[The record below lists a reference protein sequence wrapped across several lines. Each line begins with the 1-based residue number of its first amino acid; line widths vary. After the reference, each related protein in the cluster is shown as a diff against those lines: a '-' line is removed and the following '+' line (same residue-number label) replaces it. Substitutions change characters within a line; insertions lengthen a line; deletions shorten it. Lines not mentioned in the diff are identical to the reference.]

1 VNGAPFVVEH
11 DWFGRG
17 LPPNVR
23 IGRDVYIDTAY
34 GFAPF
39 RSAETPGLALGDASG
54 AYDRTTFVVGP
65 RGRVVVGEYTCL
77 NGTYLVANDR
87 ITMGAHCLLA
97 WGSVLTDTWINAG
110 ASPASLAARRAL
122 LEAAARDPGRH
133 PGPVAPPR
141 PVTLEDNV
149 WLGFD
154 SVVLPGVTLGRGAI
168 VGCKTIVTADVAPYE
183 VVVGDPM
190 RVVRRLDPDD
200 TREARE
206 RALRECSRDGSR

>member
-1 VNGAPFVVEH
+1 MTAAPLHLDH
-11 DWFGRG
+11 DWYGRG
-17 LPPNVR
+17 IPPNVV
-23 IGRDVYIDTAY
+23 IGRDVYIDTSY

-39 RSAETPGLALGDASG
+39 CSERSPGLVLGDACG

-65 RGRVVVGEYTCL
+65 CGAVLVGDYTCL
-77 NGTYLVANDR
+77 NGTYIVANDR
-87 ITMGAHCLLA
+87 ITIGAHCLLA
-97 WGSVLTDTWINAG
+97 WGSVLTDSWIG
-110 ASPASLAARRAL
+110 RASPGARRAAL
-122 LEAAARDPGRH
+122 QAAAKDPGRH
-133 PGPVAPPR
+133 PGPVETPR

-168 VGCKTIVTADVAPYE
+168 VGCKTIVTRDVAPYE

-190 RVVRRLDPDD
+190 RVVRKLDADD

-206 RALRECSRDGSR
+206 RALRECSRA

>member
-1 VNGAPFVVEH
+1 VSGAPFVVEH
-11 DWFGRG
+11 DWYARG
-17 LPPNVR
+17 IPPNVR

-39 RSAETPGLALGDASG
+39 QSAQAPGLLLGDASG
-54 AYDRTTFVVGP
+54 AYDRTTFIVGA
-65 RGRVVVGEYTCL
+65 RGTVSVGEYTCL
-77 NGTYLVANDR
+77 NGTYLVANDH
-87 ITMGAHCLLA
+87 ITIGAHCLLA
-97 WGSVLTDTWINAG
+97 WGSVLTDTWIGAG
-110 ASPASLAARRAL
+110 VSPAARRAL

-133 PGPVAPPR
+133 PGAVAPPR

-206 RALRECSRDGSR
+206 RALRDGSRR